1 MENSPALENSSWL
14 EASAPVKT
22 GMLHWPGEP
31 EVSIYKIA
39 SISKGDEA
47 NVSGMSMSV
56 HTGTHMDAPYH
67 FLNGGKDISKV
78 PFEALI
84 GRALVIDVKNPER
97 VDVKD
102 LEGYNIK
109 PQSRVLLMTDNSRKE
124 WFNREFSSDYV
135 GLSARAA
142 GYLAEKK
149 VQLVGIDFLSIGTY
163 DEDADVHKTLLS
175 QGIWIIEGL
184 YMNNIT
190 EGLYDMIC
198 LPLRLIGSDGAPA
211 RAVLRKV

>member
-1 MENSPALENSSWL
+1 MEV
-14 EASAPVKT
+14 SAPVKS

-31 EVSIYKIA
+31 EVSIYRIE
-39 SISKGDEA
+39 SISKGNEA
-47 NVSGMSMSV
+47 NVSGLSMSV

-97 VDVKD
+97 VDVSD
-102 LEGYNIK
+102 LERYNIK
-109 PQSRVLLMTDNSRKE
+109 PGSRVLLMTDNSRKE
-124 WFNREFSSDYV
+124 WFNREFSRDYV

-142 GYLAEKK
+142 DYLAEKK

-163 DEDADVHKTLLS
+163 DEDAGVHRTLLS
-175 QGIWIIEGL
+175 RGIWIIEGL

-198 LPLRLIGSDGAPA
+198 LPIRLIGSDGAPA
-211 RAVLRKV
+211 RAILKKVQ